1 MARIV
6 AGAAGGRRLV
16 VPCGRGTRPT
26 SERTREAL
34 FSTLEAIHHTLTRRA
49 FLDLYAGSGAV
60 GLEAAS
66 RGASPV
72 TLVESNAS
80 ALRAMRSNVTTLG
93 FSGVNVRTEPV
104 ERLLTE
110 QPDVEYDVVFV
121 DPPYAEPVGSVL
133 QLLVTN
139 GWVEADSTIVVERAS
154 KSPAPEWPGGWTED
168 RSRRYG
174 DSTLW
179 YGRRS

>member
-1 MARIV
+1 
-6 AGAAGGRRLV
+6 
-16 VPCGRGTRPT
+16 
-26 SERTREAL
+26 L
-34 FSTLEAIHHTLTRRA
+34 FSTLEAMIGSLVGRA

-72 TLVESNAS
+72 VLVESAPA
-80 ALRAMRSNVTTLG
+80 ALVAVRRNVTSLG
-93 FSGVNVRTEPV
+93 LDTVQVRAERV
-104 ERLLTE
+104 ERVLASPPP
-110 QPDVEYDVVFV
+110 QPFDVVFL
-121 DPPYAEPVGSVL
+121 DPPYAHAIDGALAALVG
-133 QLLVTN
+133 N
-139 GWVEADSTIVVERAS
+139 GWLTSEAVVVAERS
-154 KSPAPEWPGGWTED
+154 SRDPVTWPPGLAAD